1 MGYRKDYALPGHL
14 MGNSSEL
21 SHLDRTGNPR
31 MVDVGEKKVT
41 HRIAEAEAR
50 VVFPLAA
57 WEKVLA
63 GDLPKGGIETPA
75 KIAGIQAAKRTSEWI
90 PLCHPLPLDSVNIE
104 IDATTGCTLQ
114 VRCIA
119 QATARTGV
127 EMEAMV
133 GAAAAALCLYDM
145 TKALSKGIVLQE
157 VRLLRKS
164 GGKSGEWTAQ

>member
-1 MGYRKDYALPGHL
+1 MEK
-14 MGNSSEL
+14 SSEL
-21 SHLDRTGNPR
+21 NHLDAAGKPH
-31 MVDVGEKKVT
+31 MVDVGGKKAT
-41 HRIAEAEAR
+41 HRLAEAESK
-50 VVFPLAA
+50 VVFPADA
-57 WEKVLA
+57 WEKVLS

-104 IDATTGCTLQ
+104 IQAIESCTLQ
-114 VRCIA
+114 VRCTA
-119 QATARTGV
+119 RTTARTGV